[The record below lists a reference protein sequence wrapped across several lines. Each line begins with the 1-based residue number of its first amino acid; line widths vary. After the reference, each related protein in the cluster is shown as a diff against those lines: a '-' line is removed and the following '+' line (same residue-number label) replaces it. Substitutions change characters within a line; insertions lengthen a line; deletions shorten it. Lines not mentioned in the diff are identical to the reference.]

1 MADENQLIAAIE
13 RHEALAETYGNL
25 SEDRTKALDYYL
37 GNPMGNEV
45 DGRSQVVSRDVWD
58 TVEWIKPQLADIF
71 CGGDEVVNFT
81 PRGPEDVQ
89 GAEQETDFVNYV
101 ITQKNPWFSVWY
113 AWSHDALLQK
123 TGYVKAYWDDA
134 EDRTKERYEG
144 LTEEEAA
151 ILLQDQGIQVVE
163 HQEIHG
169 GPMPLHSFTIER
181 ANYRGCVKLE
191 NIAPEH
197 IYIDH
202 NARGLDLQNVA
213 FVEQREYKTITQLR
227 DEGFDVEDDI
237 NDGGDGVGDWEED
250 LRDEYSPF
258 RDREGEESDPTM
270 RRVKVRECWIRFDQD
285 DDGRAELRHVILV
298 GTTILLNEEADIVP
312 IVAMCPTP
320 LPHQHYGLSV
330 ADAVFDLQQIKTAL
344 LRGSLDN
351 LYLANN
357 GRHVIDEDAINLDDM
372 LVSRPGGVVRKKAG
386 VSMVDAIMPLNH
398 STTGDIAV
406 PMMEYMDRIAQ
417 KRTGVNE
424 QSQGLDPNTLNK
436 TATGAQMLMTAAMQ
450 RIRFIARIFAETG
463 VKSLFQVVH
472 ALTLKHSRQ
481 EEIIRIRN
489 QWVPVDP
496 RQWVKRADMQISVAL
511 GAGDKA
517 QQMAML
523 MQILQMQQHGIQ
535 VGVTDPTKIF
545 NALKRLTN
553 AAGFRDAN
561 EFWVDPSTQPPAPPQ
576 PDPEV
581 LKEQA
586 KTQAMLQAEQM
597 KGQVAIQTAQM
608 QGQIK
613 LQEIQANLELQAS
626 NDARDAQREQEKAI
640 LQAQLE
646 QQRIQFEEWKT
657 QMQEEMKR
665 LINQTDNATKLQ
677 IAEMQTAVQVRSQD
691 SAAMQQDKQMDR
703 EDQRADVEGK
713 AKQAE
718 SSTKGLESLA
728 KTMQDIAKAQAQIFE
743 AQASLEKAIRA
754 PKKIVRDANG
764 KISGAVVQ
772 E

>member
-13 RHEALAETYGNL
+13 RAEALAETYGNL

-81 PRGPEDVQ
+81 PRGPEDVK

-101 ITQKNPWFSVWY
+101 ITQKNPWFSIWY

-144 LTEEEAA
+144 LTDAEAS
-151 ILLQDQGIQVVE
+151 ILLEDQGIQVVE
-163 HQEIHG
+163 HEELMAG
-169 GPMPLHSFTIER
+169 VERLHTFTVER
-181 ANYRGCVKLE
+181 VKYRGCVKLI
-191 NIAPEH
+191 NVAPEH
-197 IYIDH
+197 IYVDH
-202 NARGLDLQNVA
+202 NSRGLDLQECA
-213 FVEQREYKTITQLR
+213 FVQQREYKTITQLR

-258 RDREGEESDPTM
+258 RDREGEEADPSM

-298 GTTILLNEEADIVP
+298 GTTILHNEETDIVP
-312 IVAMCPTP
+312 IVALCPTP

-330 ADAVFDLQQIKTAL
+330 ADAVMDLQQIKTAL

-357 GRHVIDEDAINLDDM
+357 GRHVVDEDAINLDDM
-372 LVSRPGGVVRKKAG
+372 LVSRPGGLVRKKAG
-386 VSMVDAIMPLNH
+386 VPMADAIMPLNH
-398 STTGDIAV
+398 STMGDIAV
-406 PMMEYMDRIAQ
+406 PMMEYVDRIAQ

-463 VKSLFQVVH
+463 VKSLFQIVH

-481 EEIIRIRN
+481 EEIVRIRN

-523 MQILQMQQHGIQ
+523 MQILQMQQLAIQ
-535 VGVTDPTKIF
+535 VGITDPSKIY

-553 AAGFRDAN
+553 AAGFRDAD
-561 EFWVDPSTQPPAPPQ
+561 EFWVDPSTQPPKPPQ

-586 KTQAMLQAEQM
+586 KSQAMLQAEQM
-597 KGQVAIQTAQM
+597 KAQVTMQVEAQ
-608 QGQIK
+608 K
-613 LQEIQANLELQAS
+613 S
-626 NDARDAQREQEKAI
+626 
-640 LQAQLE
+640 QLE
-646 QQRIQFEEWKT
+646 QQ
-657 QMQEEMKR
+657 
-665 LINQTDNATKLQ
+665 KLQ
-677 IAEMQTAVQVRSQD
+677 GQLEVQAANDQRDAERARMQAEMDAQLEAQKAELQAALERERLAFDQWKVEQEIAFKVWQTQFQAGV
-691 SAAMQQDKQMDR
+691 
-703 EDQRADVEGK
+703 
-713 AKQAE
+713 QAE
-718 SSTKGLESLA
+718 QFQAAEQTKRE
-728 KTMQDIAKAQAQIFE
+728 IAARKGE
-743 AQASLEKAIRA
+743 
-754 PKKIVRDANG
+754 
-764 KISGAVVQ
+764 
-772 E
+772 